1 MATNKSFS
9 EFFESLS
16 ELKIG
21 LDYYTDFKKVESNIS
36 KGTLMVKLS
45 QLNHLVGKINI
56 KL

>member
-1 MATNKSFS
+1 MTTNKSFS

-56 KL
+56 KF